1 MGGTLESSGPHS
13 LLWDQVVLISGG
25 TAGLGAG
32 IARAAAREGAIVAVT
47 GRRREPGEALA
58 AELTA
63 GGTKA
68 LFVQADVADV
78 AQARACAA
86 AVIMAFGRVDSLVNA
101 AGLTARGTL
110 LDTTPEL
117 FDAHIAVNLKA
128 PFFLM
133 QAVVADLVARK
144 APGTIVNIIST
155 SAHAGQPYLAP
166 YVAAKAGLAGLTRN
180 AAHAHRWDRIRIN
193 GLNIGWTDTGGE
205 DATQRRFHGAGDDWR
220 AKASASLPMGKLGQV
235 GEIAEFV
242 VFLLSDRSGVV
253 TGSVIDWDQ
262 NVLGGMD
269 LCGSDCSASAG
280 SARFTPRSWPACQPS
295 GGWYSATRC
304 RRWPNRSPGGRRC
317 TAPGTAWRPDGRQAD
332 CIARREGSRG
342 RHESMLLS
350 RQPRG
355 CKASVLCISLW
366 TIYPNT
372 LVSRRAA
379 VEERGCGKVDNS

>member
-1 MGGTLESSGPHS
+1 MNEMEGRGAAWTEDRGTNDEERRPLTGAWQASGQQS
-13 LLWDQVVLISGG
+13 LLPDRVVLITGG

-32 IARAAAREGAIVAVT
+32 IARAAAREGALVAVT

-58 AELTA
+58 AELTG

-86 AVIMAFGRVDSLVNA
+86 AVIAAFGQVDSLVNA

-117 FDAHIAVNLKA
+117 FDAHIAANLKA

-133 QAVVADLVARK
+133 QAVVANLVARQ

-155 SAHAGQPYLAP
+155 SEHGGQPYLAP

-180 AAHAHRWDRIRIN
+180 AAHAHRWDKIRIN
-193 GLNIGWTDTGGE
+193 GLNIGWTDTEGE

-220 AKASASLPMGKLGQV
+220 AKAGASLPMGKLGQI
-235 GEIAEFV
+235 GEIADFV

-269 LCGSDCSASAG
+269 
-280 SARFTPRSWPACQPS
+280 
-295 GGWYSATRC
+295 
-304 RRWPNRSPGGRRC
+304 
-317 TAPGTAWRPDGRQAD
+317 
-332 CIARREGSRG
+332 
-342 RHESMLLS
+342 
-350 RQPRG
+350 
-355 CKASVLCISLW
+355 
-366 TIYPNT
+366 
-372 LVSRRAA
+372 
-379 VEERGCGKVDNS
+379 

>member
-1 MGGTLESSGPHS
+1 MEYPEVIVTAPHGTRPYA
-13 LLWDQVVLISGG
+13 LLRDRVVLITGG

-32 IARAAAREGAIVAVT
+32 IARAAAREGALVAIA
-47 GRRREPGEALA
+47 GRRRQPGEAMA
-58 AELTA
+58 AELTEA
-63 GGTKA
+63 GTKA
-68 LFVQADVADV
+68 LFVQADVSDV
-78 AQARACAA
+78 AQARACVA
-86 AVIMAFGRVDSLVNA
+86 AVTAEIGRVDSLVNA
-101 AGLTARGTL
+101 AGFTGRGTL

-144 APGTIVNIIST
+144 APGTIVNIGST

-180 AAHAHRWDRIRIN
+180 AAHTHRWDRIRIN
-193 GLNIGWTDTGGE
+193 GLNIGWTDTEGE

-220 AKASASLPMGKLGQV
+220 AKAGASLPMGKLGQV

-269 LCGSDCSASAG
+269 
-280 SARFTPRSWPACQPS
+280 
-295 GGWYSATRC
+295 
-304 RRWPNRSPGGRRC
+304 
-317 TAPGTAWRPDGRQAD
+317 
-332 CIARREGSRG
+332 
-342 RHESMLLS
+342 
-350 RQPRG
+350 
-355 CKASVLCISLW
+355 
-366 TIYPNT
+366 
-372 LVSRRAA
+372 
-379 VEERGCGKVDNS
+379 